1 MYLYC
6 GVALQTGGVNDVKLL
21 DQYLVYEKASKVN
34 YWEFP
39 GVPVV
44 KTLPSTAGVVDLIAW
59 RGSKDL
65 TCLVAK
71 KQKNRNNIATISI
84 KILKMFHIKK
94 KKKTLKNVKY
104 YYYHL
109 KCFSTSPI

>member
-21 DQYLVYEKASKVN
+21 DQCLAYEKASNVN

-44 KTLPSTAGVVDLIAW
+44 KTLPSTAGVVDLITW
-59 RGSKDL
+59 RGSRDP
-65 TCLVAK
+65 TCLMAK

-84 KILKMFHIKK
+84 KIFKMFHIKK
-94 KKKTLKNVKY
+94 NLFKKEL
-104 YYYHL
+104 
-109 KCFSTSPI
+109 